1 MADTDDKTEQPTSKK
16 LDDARKKGQVP
27 RSKEAGTFFVLLA
40 GVLSIWAFSSFLGKG
55 MRQIMLNSFTLT
67 REQIFS
73 EDESRRLF
81 VENLLDIAIPL
92 IGISFVVFVCAIAGS
107 IFIGGYNFSKE
118 ALQPKFSKLNPIKG
132 IGRIFSLN
140 AIA

>member
-16 LDDARKKGQVP
+16 LDDARKKGQVS

-81 VENLLDIAIPL
+81 VENLFQLMQA
-92 IGISFVVFVCAIAGS
+92 GFRISVQRGNI
-107 IFIGGYNFSKE
+107 
-118 ALQPKFSKLNPIKG
+118 LLLM
-132 IGRIFSLN
+132 SLVSD
-140 AIA
+140 

>member
-73 EDESRRLF
+73 EDLRLIHYS
-81 VENLLDIAIPL
+81 EL
-92 IGISFVVFVCAIAGS
+92 IVDW
-107 IFIGGYNFSKE
+107 K
-118 ALQPKFSKLNPIKG
+118 LQGHQNVGELRHLNCCSVSYCNCFAFKM
-132 IGRIFSLN
+132 
-140 AIA
+140 